1 MTPEDILVELPE
13 LEPEI
18 IGWRRHFH
26 ERPEL
31 SYDEHETARFVEWK
45 LQRWGLEPERPT
57 PTSVVARLRGDL
69 PGPTI
74 ALRADMDALPIE
86 EENTFEF
93 ASKHPGVMHACGH
106 DGHTAMLLGVA
117 QLMSRRGAELPGEVR
132 FVFQHAE
139 EKPPG
144 GAVELVEAGVLEGVD
159 AIVGAHLMSIIDTG
173 QIVVLPGPE
182 LAAAD
187 LFEITVRGR
196 GGHGAMPQQT
206 VDPVAVAAQLVS
218 ALQLP
223 VSRQTDPLDSA
234 VLSITRIVGG
244 SAHNVIPE
252 TVELWGTVRTFRPET
267 REEIRESMARI
278 SESVTAAFGAE
289 ADFRWVEGYPAVVN
303 DPRVAGVIAEAA
315 SAVVGNG
322 GVVDIPPIMGG
333 EDFSAYLARTPGA
346 FVLVGARSE
355 EAESAY
361 PHHHPRFT
369 VDERALPIGVA
380 VLVRSAL
387 ALLEHPPTEGD

>member
-18 IGWRRHFH
+18 IGWRRHIH
-26 ERPEL
+26 EHPEL
-31 SYDEHETARFVEWK
+31 SFEEHETAKFVEWK
-45 LQRWGLEPERPT
+45 LRRWGLEPERPT
-57 PTSVVARLRGDL
+57 PTSVVARLQGDL

-74 ALRADMDALPIE
+74 ALRADMDALPIQ

-93 ASKHPGVMHACGH
+93 ASTNPGVMHACGH
-106 DGHTAMLLGVA
+106 DGHTAMLLAVA
-117 QLMSRRGAELPGEVR
+117 QLMSRRRATLTGEVR

-144 GAVELVEAGVLEGVD
+144 GAVELVEAGVMEGVD
-159 AIVGAHLMSIIDTG
+159 AVVGAHLMSILDTR
-173 QIVVLPGPE
+173 QIAVLPGPE
-182 LAAAD
+182 L
-187 LFEITVRGR
+187 FEITVHGK
-196 GGHGAMPQQT
+196 GGHGALPQET
-206 VDPVAVAAQLVS
+206 VDPIAVAAQLLN

-223 VSRQTDPLDSA
+223 VSRQTDPLDNA
-234 VLSITRIVGG
+234 VLSVTRIAGG
-244 SAHNVIPE
+244 TAHNVIPE

-267 REEIRESMARI
+267 REAIRESMARI
-278 SESVTAAFGAE
+278 AESVTGAFGAT
-289 ADFRWVEGYPAVVN
+289 ADFRWVEGYAAVVN
-303 DPRVAGVIAEAA
+303 DPHVAAVIAEAA
-315 SAVVGNG
+315 SAVVGTD

-333 EDFSAYLARTPGA
+333 EDFSAYLAKTRGA

-355 EAESAY
+355 DAGSTY

-369 VDERALPIGVA
+369 VDEQALPIGVA

-387 ALLEHPPTEGD
+387 ALLEHPPEGD

>member
-1 MTPEDILVELPE
+1 VTPEDILVELPE

-26 ERPEL
+26 EHPEL

-117 QLMSRRGAELPGEVR
+117 QLMSRRGAEVPGEVR

-303 DPRVAGVIAEAA
+303 DPRVAGMIAEAA

>member
-1 MTPEDILVELPE
+1 
-13 LEPEI
+13 
-18 IGWRRHFH
+18 
-26 ERPEL
+26 
-31 SYDEHETARFVEWK
+31 
-45 LQRWGLEPERPT
+45 
-57 PTSVVARLRGDL
+57 
-69 PGPTI
+69 
-74 ALRADMDALPIE
+74 
-86 EENTFEF
+86 
-93 ASKHPGVMHACGH
+93 
-106 DGHTAMLLGVA
+106 
-117 QLMSRRGAELPGEVR
+117 
-132 FVFQHAE
+132 VFQHAE

-218 ALQLP
+218 ALQPP

-267 REEIRESMARI
+267 REAIRESMARI
-278 SESVTAAFGAE
+278 AESVTGACGAT
-289 ADFRWVEGYPAVVN
+289 ADFRWVEGYAAVVN
-303 DPRVAGVIAEAA
+303 DPHVAAVIAEAA
-315 SAVVGNG
+315 SAVVGA
-322 GVVDIPPIMGG
+322 D
-333 EDFSAYLARTPGA
+333 S
-346 FVLVGARSE
+346 
-355 EAESAY
+355 
-361 PHHHPRFT
+361 
-369 VDERALPIGVA
+369 
-380 VLVRSAL
+380 VR
-387 ALLEHPPTEGD
+387 D

>member
-1 MTPEDILVELPE
+1 VTPEDILVELPE

-26 ERPEL
+26 EHPEL

-369 VDERALPIGVA
+369 VDERALPIGFA

>member
-1 MTPEDILVELPE
+1 VTPEDILVELPE

-26 ERPEL
+26 EHPEL

>member
-1 MTPEDILVELPE
+1 VTPEEILVELPE

-18 IGWRRHFH
+18 IGWRRHIH

-31 SYDEHETARFVEWK
+31 SYEEHETARFVEWK
-45 LQRWGLEPERPT
+45 LRRWGLEPERPT
-57 PTSVVARLRGDL
+57 PTSVIARLRGNL

-74 ALRADMDALPIE
+74 ALRADMDALPIQ

-93 ASKHPGVMHACGH
+93 ASTHPGVMHACGH

-117 QLMSRRGAELPGEVR
+117 QLMSRRRAELPGEVR

-144 GAVELVEAGVLEGVD
+144 GAVELVEAGVMDGVD
-159 AIVGAHLMSIIDTG
+159 VVVGAHLMSIVDTG

-187 LFEITVRGR
+187 MFEITVRGS
-196 GGHGAMPQQT
+196 GGHAALPHET
-206 VDPVAVAAQLVS
+206 VDPIAVATQLVS
-218 ALQLP
+218 ALQLL

-234 VLSITRIVGG
+234 VLSVTRIAGG
-244 SAHNVIPE
+244 TAHNVIPE

-267 REEIRESMARI
+267 REAIRESMARI
-278 SESVTAAFGAE
+278 ADLVANAFGAT
-289 ADFRWVEGYPAVVN
+289 ADFRWIEGYAAVVN
-303 DPRVAGVIAEAA
+303 DPRVATVIAEAA
-315 SAVVGNG
+315 SKVVGTG

-333 EDFSAYLARTPGA
+333 EDFSAYLSRAPGA
-346 FVLVGARSE
+346 FVIIGARSA
-355 EAESAY
+355 EAGSTY

-387 ALLEHPPTEGD
+387 ALLEHPPS

>member
-1 MTPEDILVELPE
+1 
-13 LEPEI
+13 
-18 IGWRRHFH
+18 
-26 ERPEL
+26 
-31 SYDEHETARFVEWK
+31 
-45 LQRWGLEPERPT
+45 
-57 PTSVVARLRGDL
+57 
-69 PGPTI
+69 
-74 ALRADMDALPIE
+74 
-86 EENTFEF
+86 
-93 ASKHPGVMHACGH
+93 
-106 DGHTAMLLGVA
+106 
-117 QLMSRRGAELPGEVR
+117 
-132 FVFQHAE
+132 
-139 EKPPG
+139 
-144 GAVELVEAGVLEGVD
+144 
-159 AIVGAHLMSIIDTG
+159 
-173 QIVVLPGPE
+173 
-182 LAAAD
+182 
-187 LFEITVRGR
+187 
-196 GGHGAMPQQT
+196 
-206 VDPVAVAAQLVS
+206 VS

>member
-1 MTPEDILVELPE
+1 MTPEEILVELPE

-18 IGWRRHFH
+18 IGWRRHIH

-31 SYDEHETARFVEWK
+31 SFEEHETARFVEWK

-57 PTSVVARLRGDL
+57 PTSVVARLQGDL

-74 ALRADMDALPIE
+74 ALRADMDALPIQ

-93 ASKHPGVMHACGH
+93 ASTNPGVMHACGH

-117 QLMSRRGAELPGEVR
+117 QLMSRRRTTLPGEVR

-144 GAVELVEAGVLEGVD
+144 GAVELVEAGVLDDVD
-159 AIVGAHLMSIIDTG
+159 AVVGAHLMSILDTG
-173 QIVVLPGPE
+173 QIAVLPGPE

-187 LFEITVRGR
+187 LFEITVHGK
-196 GGHGAMPQQT
+196 GGHGALPQET
-206 VDPVAVAAQLVS
+206 VDPIAVAAQLLN

-223 VSRQTDPLDSA
+223 VSRQTDPLDNA
-234 VLSITRIVGG
+234 VLSVTRIAGG
-244 SAHNVIPE
+244 TAHNVIPE

-267 REEIRESMARI
+267 REAIRKSMARI
-278 SESVTAAFGAE
+278 AESVTGAFGAT
-289 ADFRWVEGYPAVVN
+289 ADFRWVEGYAAVVN
-303 DPRVAGVIAEAA
+303 DPHVAAVIAEAA
-315 SAVVGNG
+315 SAVVGAD

-333 EDFSAYLARTPGA
+333 EDFSAYLAQTRGA

-355 EAESAY
+355 HAGSTY

-369 VDERALPIGVA
+369 VDEQALPIGVA
-380 VLVRSAL
+380 VLVRSAI
-387 ALLEHPPTEGD
+387 ALLEHPRPEGD

>member
-26 ERPEL
+26 EHPEL

>member
-26 ERPEL
+26 EHPEL

-144 GAVELVEAGVLEGVD
+144 GAVELVEAGVMEGVD

>member
-1 MTPEDILVELPE
+1 
-13 LEPEI
+13 
-18 IGWRRHFH
+18 
-26 ERPEL
+26 
-31 SYDEHETARFVEWK
+31 
-45 LQRWGLEPERPT
+45 
-57 PTSVVARLRGDL
+57 
-69 PGPTI
+69 
-74 ALRADMDALPIE
+74 
-86 EENTFEF
+86 
-93 ASKHPGVMHACGH
+93 MHACGH
-106 DGHTAMLLGVA
+106 DGHTATLLAVA
-117 QLMSRRGAELPGEVR
+117 RSLVSLRDSLDGEVR

>member
-1 MTPEDILVELPE
+1 VTPEDILVELPE

>member
-1 MTPEDILVELPE
+1 MSPEDVLVELPE

-18 IGWRRHFH
+18 IGWRRHIH
-26 ERPEL
+26 EHPEL
-31 SYDEHETARFVEWK
+31 SFEEHETARFVEWK
-45 LQRWGLEPERPT
+45 LQRWSLEPERPT

-93 ASKHPGVMHACGH
+93 ASKNSGVMHACGH
-106 DGHTAMLLGVA
+106 DGHTAMLLAVA
-117 QLMSRRGAELPGEVR
+117 QLMARRRTELPGEVR

-144 GAVELVEAGVLEGVD
+144 GAVELVEAGVLDGVD
-159 AIVGAHLMSIIDTG
+159 AVVGAHLMSILDTG
-173 QIVVLPGPE
+173 RIAVLPGPE

-196 GGHGAMPQQT
+196 GGHGALPQET
-206 VDPVAVAAQLVS
+206 VDPIAVAAQLVS

-223 VSRQTDPLDSA
+223 VSRQTDPLDNA
-234 VLSITRIVGG
+234 VLSITRIAGG
-244 SAHNVIPE
+244 TAHNVIPE

-267 REEIRESMARI
+267 RVAIRDSMARI
-278 SESVTAAFGAE
+278 AESVAGAFGAT
-289 ADFRWVEGYPAVVN
+289 ADFRWVDGYAAVVN
-303 DPRVAGVIAEAA
+303 DPHVARVIADAA
-315 SAVVGNG
+315 SAVLGAD

-333 EDFSAYLARTPGA
+333 EDFSAYLTRAPGA

-355 EAESAY
+355 EAGSTY

>member
-1 MTPEDILVELPE
+1 VTPEDILVELPE

-26 ERPEL
+26 EHPEL

-117 QLMSRRGAELPGEVR
+117 QLMSRRGAEVPGEVR

>member
-1 MTPEDILVELPE
+1 VTPEDILVELPE

-218 ALQLP
+218 TLQLP